1 MEPSPGAPT
10 SESDPYGRQGCS
22 VTAVRYRSRERQFG
36 RHTITVTFISDR
48 PRSFVFL
55 VGVAVI
61 VGTAVLSAGC
71 GSPAKEAPPSS
82 AVLPSPAEKGLRGVP
97 PQAFNPN
104 MNAADAIVALQSEG
118 YNVVVQTGSGDPGHR
133 NPLSQ
138 CRVAGVDGMRGDTP
152 PANTTVYLTV
162 AC

>member
-1 MEPSPGAPT
+1 M
-10 SESDPYGRQGCS
+10 
-22 VTAVRYRSRERQFG
+22 
-36 RHTITVTFISDR
+36 TVTFTSDR
-48 PRSFVFL
+48 PRPLAFL
-55 VGVAVI
+55 AGMAVI
-61 VGTAVLSAGC
+61 IGTAVLSAGC

-104 MNAADAIVALQSEG
+104 MNAADAIIALQSEG
-118 YNVVVQTGSGDPGHR
+118 YNVVVQNGSGDPGRR

-138 CRVAGVDGMRGDTP
+138 CRVAGVDGMRGDTS

>member
-1 MEPSPGAPT
+1 MA
-10 SESDPYGRQGCS
+10 
-22 VTAVRYRSRERQFG
+22 VTLTCDRSRP
-36 RHTITVTFISDR
+36 VA
-48 PRSFVFL
+48 VL
-55 VGVAVI
+55 VGMAVI

-71 GSPAKEAPPSS
+71 SSPAKEAPPSS

-118 YNVVVQTGSGDPGHR
+118 YNVVVQTGSGDPGRR

>member
-1 MEPSPGAPT
+1 M
-10 SESDPYGRQGCS
+10 
-22 VTAVRYRSRERQFG
+22 
-36 RHTITVTFISDR
+36 TVTFISDR
-48 PRSFVFL
+48 PRPLAFL
-55 VGVAVI
+55 AGMAVI
-61 VGTAVLSAGC
+61 VGTATLSAGC

-82 AVLPSPAEKGLRGVP
+82 AVLPAPAEKGLRGIP

-118 YNVVVQTGSGDPGHR
+118 YNVVVQNGMP
-133 NPLSQ
+133 PLSQ
-138 CRVAGVDGMRGDTP
+138 CRVSSADGMRGDHP

>member
-1 MEPSPGAPT
+1 M
-10 SESDPYGRQGCS
+10 
-22 VTAVRYRSRERQFG
+22 
-36 RHTITVTFISDR
+36 IVTFFADR

-55 VGVAVI
+55 AGAAVI
-61 VGTAVLSAGC
+61 AGTTALSAGC
-71 GSPAKEAPPSS
+71 SSPAKEAPPSS
-82 AVLPSPAEKGLRGVP
+82 AVLPAPAEKGLRGVP

-138 CRVAGVDGMRGDTP
+138 CKVSGVDGMRGDHP

>member
-1 MEPSPGAPT
+1 M
-10 SESDPYGRQGCS
+10 
-22 VTAVRYRSRERQFG
+22 
-36 RHTITVTFISDR
+36 TVTFISDR
-48 PRSFVFL
+48 PRPLAFL
-55 VGVAVI
+55 AGVAVI
-61 VGTAVLSAGC
+61 AGTDMLSAGC

-82 AVLPSPAEKGLRGVP
+82 AVLPTPAEKGLRGVP

-118 YNVVVQTGSGDPGHR
+118 YNVVVQSGSGDPGQR

-138 CRVAGVDGMRGDTP
+138 CRVGSVDGMRGDHP

>member
-1 MEPSPGAPT
+1 M
-10 SESDPYGRQGCS
+10 
-22 VTAVRYRSRERQFG
+22 
-36 RHTITVTFISDR
+36 TVKFFSDR
-48 PRSFVFL
+48 PRPFAFL
-55 VGVAVI
+55 VGMAMI
-61 VGTAVLSAGC
+61 VGTTALSAGC
-71 GSPAKEAPPSS
+71 SSPAKEAPPSS
-82 AVLPSPAEKGLRGVP
+82 AVVPSPTEKSLRGVP

-118 YNVVVQTGSGDPGHR
+118 YSVVVQTGSGDPGRR

>member
-1 MEPSPGAPT
+1 M
-10 SESDPYGRQGCS
+10 
-22 VTAVRYRSRERQFG
+22 
-36 RHTITVTFISDR
+36 TVTFFSDR
-48 PRSFVFL
+48 PRPFAFL
-55 VGVAVI
+55 VGMAMI
-61 VGTAVLSAGC
+61 VGTTALSAGC
-71 GSPAKEAPPSS
+71 SSPAKESPPSS
-82 AVLPSPAEKGLRGVP
+82 AVVPSPTEKSLRGVP

-118 YNVVVQTGSGDPGHR
+118 YSVVVQTGSGDPGHR

>member
-1 MEPSPGAPT
+1 M
-10 SESDPYGRQGCS
+10 
-22 VTAVRYRSRERQFG
+22 
-36 RHTITVTFISDR
+36 TVEFNSDR
-48 PRSFVFL
+48 PRLFVFL
-55 VGVAVI
+55 A
-61 VGTAVLSAGC
+61 GTAVTVGIAALSAGC

-82 AVLPSPAEKGLRGVP
+82 AVLPSPAEKGLRGIP
-97 PQAFNPN
+97 PQAFNPS

-152 PANTTVYLTV
+152 PSNTTVYLTV

>member
-1 MEPSPGAPT
+1 M
-10 SESDPYGRQGCS
+10 
-22 VTAVRYRSRERQFG
+22 
-36 RHTITVTFISDR
+36 TVTFMSAR
-48 PRSFVFL
+48 PQPLAFL
-55 VGVAVI
+55 AGAAVI
-61 VGTAVLSAGC
+61 VGAAALSAGC
-71 GSPAKEAPPSS
+71 SSPAKEAPPSS
-82 AVLPSPAEKGLRGVP
+82 AVIPSPAEKGLRGVP

-138 CRVAGVDGMRGDTP
+138 CKVASVDGMRGDAP

>member
-1 MEPSPGAPT
+1 M
-10 SESDPYGRQGCS
+10 
-22 VTAVRYRSRERQFG
+22 AVNFN
-36 RHTITVTFISDR
+36 SDR
-48 PRSFVFL
+48 PRLFVFL
-55 VGVAVI
+55 ASAAMI
-61 VGTAVLSAGC
+61 VGTAALSAGC

-82 AVLPSPAEKGLRGVP
+82 AVLPAPAEKGLRGVP

-118 YNVVVQTGSGDPGHR
+118 YNVVVQNGMP
-133 NPLSQ
+133 PLSH
-138 CRVAGVDGMRGDTP
+138 CRVSSADGMRGDTP

>member
-1 MEPSPGAPT
+1 M
-10 SESDPYGRQGCS
+10 
-22 VTAVRYRSRERQFG
+22 
-36 RHTITVTFISDR
+36 TVTFISDR
-48 PRSFVFL
+48 PRPAFL

-61 VGTAVLSAGC
+61 TGTAVLSAGC
-71 GSPAKEAPPSS
+71 GSPAKEAPLSS

-118 YNVVVQTGSGDPGHR
+118 YNVVVQSGSGDPGHR

-138 CRVAGVDGMRGDTP
+138 CRVGSVDGMRGDHP